1 MADPVRITSR
11 SGRVRVIGEDRADV
25 TAGGDPLV
33 TDPGPREVQSKSKP
47 LEVRV
52 PVGTDLVVGTASADV
67 ELRGDLG
74 HVGIT
79 TVSGNITAE
88 QVASIDART
97 KSGRVEVGTS
107 PGIVRVK
114 TGSSSI
120 RVDHAAGEV
129 RVASI
134 SGKVQIKDAQA
145 LASVRTVS
153 GTIELGLSAAGGA
166 LVETVSGTVRIT
178 VPAGTHP
185 ATRLKSVSGKRRVDC
200 DAGDDVDITA
210 RSVSGDLL
218 VTAHP

>member
-1 MADPVRITSR
+1 
-11 SGRVRVIGEDRADV
+11 
-25 TAGGDPLV
+25 
-33 TDPGPREVQSKSKP
+33 VQSTSKP
-47 LEVRV
+47 VEVRV

-88 QVASIDART
+88 HVASIDART

-107 PGIVRVK
+107 SETVRVK

-120 RVDHAAGEV
+120 RVEHAAGEI
-129 RVASI
+129 RAASI
-134 SGKVQIKDAQA
+134 SGKVKITDAQA

-153 GTIELGLSAAGGA
+153 GTIEVGVSAAGGA

-178 VPAGTHP
+178 VPAGVHP
-185 ATRLKSVSGKRRVDC
+185 AARLKTVSGKRRVDC
-200 DAGDDVDITA
+200 DAGDDVDISA

-218 VTAHP
+218 VTAHS